1 MEAQESTPGSKKILV
16 IDDSA
21 MIRGILSDHLKK
33 RGHTVVVADTMAEG
47 LSRAQ
52 MHTPDLIFL
61 DLVLPD
67 GHGTDLLPQLMALI
81 PTPKVVVISG
91 HVLPGVAAKCQALG
105 ADRVLT
111 KPFAIRDI
119 DAAIL

>member
-1 MEAQESTPGSKKILV
+1 MEVLTSKPGSKKVLV

-21 MIRGILSDHLKK
+21 MICGVLSDHLKK

-52 MHTPDLIFL
+52 MHKPDLIFL

-67 GHGTDLLPQLMALI
+67 GHGADLLPQLLALV

-111 KPFAIRDI
+111 KPFAIKDI
-119 DAAIL
+119 DAALL